1 MIQKKKPGVD
11 IILDILKETT
21 IAYPD
26 SEFVKSLLFQYQE
39 RGGLSKKQLEG
50 LYGKASKVNTITEAK
65 LATLE
70 AIILKKHAKHKS
82 SLPIPTPL
90 YTKDETIGKAITDIL
105 EKYPQHKAVLFYKRK
120 FDNNET
126 LSAMEKTELEKFR
139 KLLLE
144 KK

>member
-11 IILDILKETT
+11 IILDVLKETQ
-21 IAYPD
+21 AAFPE

-50 LYGKASKVNTITEAK
+50 LHGKALKVNAISEAK

-70 AIILKKHAKHKS
+70 AIILKKHAKHTS
-82 SLPIPTPL
+82 ALPAPTPL
-90 YTKDETIGKAITDIL
+90 YTKDENVGKMIDSIL
-105 EKYPQHKAVLFYKRK
+105 EKYPQHKRVLFYKTK

-126 LSAMEKTELEKFR
+126 LSAVEKTELERFK
-139 KLLLE
+139 KLLLD